1 MYSLVS
7 PSVLCM
13 DLVRHDNALGVLDV
27 LDRAITLGPADVA
40 SLEAVHRDDDARDRA
55 WAEVERVCGD
65 TPKLS
70 DAVAAVRQTIADAGF
85 DTVIENGFADK
96 LSRTPMFGLP
106 HLLSMVR
113 NDVLDWTWE
122 RSREVSVCR
131 HPQAAAVVV
140 DAVAASYVR
149 DRLSIQSY
157 ARLGGPWQSLHFGVP
172 TALPGDSDSGAFG
185 PQSRR
190 LRDLVEQLARL
201 TADDFLTIETIAGA
215 ARTAGTDWSKLMHNA
230 TWAAYMSGRLRPAA
244 RAQIAATR
252 ALLLAGLTPMA
263 AATGVMRV
271 VTGVVQ
277 AVVVT
282 DLLDSRTYDELVSPW
297 QAACGPLR

>member
-13 DLVRHDNALGVLDV
+13 DLVRHDNALGILDV

-40 SLEAVHRDDDARDRA
+40 ALESVHRDDDARDRA

-65 TPKLS
+65 APKLS

-85 DTVIENGFADK
+85 DSVIENGFADK

-122 RSREVSVCR
+122 RSREISVCR
-131 HPQAAAVVV
+131 NPHAAAVVV
-140 DAVAASYVR
+140 DAVAAAYVR
-149 DRLSIQSY
+149 DRISVQSY
-157 ARLGGPWQSLHFGVP
+157 ARLGGPWSGLHFGVP
-172 TALPGDSDSGAFG
+172 TALPGGEDSAAFG

-201 TADDFLTIETIAGA
+201 TAADFLTLEQIAGA

-244 RAQIAATR
+244 RAQMAATR

-282 DLLDSRTYDELVSPW
+282 DLLDTRSYDELVSPW

>member
-40 SLEAVHRDDDARDRA
+40 SLETAHRDDDARDRA
-55 WAEVERVCGD
+55 WAEVERLTGEA
-65 TPKLS
+65 PKLS

-85 DTVIENGFADK
+85 ETVMETGFADR
-96 LSRTPMFGLP
+96 LARTPMFGLP

-131 HPQAAAVVV
+131 HPAAAAVVV
-140 DAVAASYVR
+140 DAVAAAYVR
-149 DRLSIQSY
+149 DRLSIQAY
-157 ARLGGPWQSLHFGVP
+157 ARLGGPWSALHFGVP
-172 TALPGDSDSGAFG
+172 TALPGDDAFG

-190 LRDLVEQLARL
+190 LRELVEQLARL
-201 TADDFLTIETIAGA
+201 TADDFDMLEQIAST

-252 ALLLAGLTPMA
+252 ALLLADMTPMA

-271 VTGVVQ
+271 VTAVVQ

-282 DLLDSRTYDELVSPW
+282 DLLDSRTYDELVTPW
-297 QAACGPLR
+297 VAACGPLR

>member
-13 DLVRHDNALGVLDV
+13 DLVRHDNALGVIDV
-27 LDRAITLGPADVA
+27 LDRAITLGPADVPA
-40 SLEAVHRDDDARDRA
+40 LEAVHREDDSRDRA

-65 TPKLS
+65 VPKLS
-70 DAVAAVRQTIADAGF
+70 DAVAAVRQTISDSGF
-85 DTVIENGFADK
+85 ESVMESGFADR

-106 HLLSMVR
+106 HLLSLVR
-113 NDVLDWTWE
+113 NDILDWTWE
-122 RSREVSVCR
+122 RSRDVSVCR
-131 HPQAAAVVV
+131 HPAAAAVVV
-140 DAVAASYVR
+140 DAVAAAYAR
-149 DRLSIQSY
+149 DRLSIQTY
-157 ARLGGPWQSLHFGVP
+157 ARLGGPWAGLHFGVP
-172 TALPGDSDSGAFG
+172 TALPGDDAFG

-201 TADDFLTIETIAGA
+201 DDEDFGTIEQVAAA

-244 RAQIAATR
+244 RAQLAATR
-252 ALLLAGLTPMA
+252 ALLLAGMTPLA

-282 DLLDSRTYDELVSPW
+282 DLLDSRTYDELISPW

>member
-27 LDRAITLGPADVA
+27 LDRAITLGQVDVEA
-40 SLEAVHRDDDARDRA
+40 LESAHRDDDARDRA
-55 WAEVERVCGD
+55 WAEVERLTGD

-85 DTVIENGFADK
+85 DTVMETGFADR

-131 HPQAAAVVV
+131 HPAAAAVVV
-140 DAVAASYVR
+140 DAVAAAYVR
-149 DRLSIQSY
+149 DRLSIQAY
-157 ARLGGPWQSLHFGVP
+157 ARLGGPWSALHFGVP
-172 TALPGDSDSGAFG
+172 TALPGDDAFG

-190 LRDLVEQLARL
+190 LRELVETLARL
-201 TADDFLTIETIAGA
+201 SAEDFDTLEHIANA

-271 VTGVVQ
+271 VTAVVQ

>member
-27 LDRAITLGPADVA
+27 LDRAIILGPADVPA
-40 SLEAVHRDDDARDRA
+40 LESVHRDDDARDRA
-55 WAEVERVCGD
+55 WAEVERVTGEA
-65 TPKLS
+65 PKLS
-70 DAVAAVRQTIADAGF
+70 DAVAAVRQSIADAGF
-85 DTVIENGFADK
+85 DTVIEGGFADK
-96 LSRTPMFGLP
+96 LARTPMFGLP

-113 NDVLDWTWE
+113 NDILDWTWE

-140 DAVAASYVR
+140 DAVAAAYVR
-149 DRLSIQSY
+149 DRLSIQTY
-157 ARLGGPWQSLHFGVP
+157 ARLGGPWASLHFGVP

-190 LRDLVEQLARL
+190 LRELVEQLARL
-201 TADDFLTIETIAGA
+201 NAENFLTIEQVAAA

-230 TWAAYMSGRLRPAA
+230 TWAAYMAGRLRPAA

-277 AVVVT
+277 AVVVA
-282 DLLDSRTYDELVSPW
+282 DLLDTRTYDELVAPW

>member
-27 LDRAITLGPADVA
+27 LDRAITLGPADVE
-40 SLEAVHRDDDARDRA
+40 SLEAAHRDDDARDRA
-55 WAEVERVCGD
+55 WAEVERLTGEA
-65 TPKLS
+65 PKLS

-85 DTVIENGFADK
+85 ETVMESGFSDR

-131 HPQAAAVVV
+131 HPAAAAVVV
-140 DAVAASYVR
+140 DAVAAAYVR
-149 DRLSIQSY
+149 DRLSIQAY
-157 ARLGGPWQSLHFGVP
+157 ARLGGPWSSLHFGVP
-172 TALPGDSDSGAFG
+172 TALPGDDAFG

-190 LRDLVEQLARL
+190 LRELVEQLARL
-201 TADDFLTIETIAGA
+201 NAEDFEMLEQIAA
-215 ARTAGTDWSKLMHNA
+215 TARTAGTDWAKLMHNA

-244 RAQIAATR
+244 RAQVAATR
-252 ALLLAGLTPMA
+252 ALLLAGMTPMA
-263 AATGVMRV
+263 AATGVMRI
-271 VTGVVQ
+271 VTAVIQ
-277 AVVVT
+277 AVVVA
-282 DLLDSRTYDELVSPW
+282 DLLDTRSYDELVSPW
-297 QAACGPLR
+297 VAACGPLR

>member
-40 SLEAVHRDDDARDRA
+40 SLESAHRDDDARDRA
-55 WAEVERVCGD
+55 WAEVERLTGEA
-65 TPKLS
+65 PKLS

-85 DTVIENGFADK
+85 DTVMESGFADR

-131 HPQAAAVVV
+131 HPPP
-140 DAVAASYVR
+140 
-149 DRLSIQSY
+149 L
-157 ARLGGPWQSLHFGVP
+157 PWSSTLWPPP
-172 TALPGDSDSGAFG
+172 TS
-185 PQSRR
+185 
-190 LRDLVEQLARL
+190 
-201 TADDFLTIETIAGA
+201 
-215 ARTAGTDWSKLMHNA
+215 
-230 TWAAYMSGRLRPAA
+230 
-244 RAQIAATR
+244 
-252 ALLLAGLTPMA
+252 
-263 AATGVMRV
+263 
-271 VTGVVQ
+271 VTG
-277 AVVVT
+277 
-282 DLLDSRTYDELVSPW
+282 SRSRPTPAS
-297 QAACGPLR
+297 AAPGPACTSASRPRCPAR

>member
-40 SLEAVHRDDDARDRA
+40 SLESAHRDDDARDRA

-65 TPKLS
+65 APKLS

-85 DTVIENGFADK
+85 DSVIESGFAEK

-113 NDVLDWTWE
+113 NDILDWTWE
-122 RSREVSVCR
+122 RSREISVCR
-131 HPQAAAVVV
+131 HPAAAAVVV
-140 DAVAASYVR
+140 DAVAAAYVR
-149 DRLSIQSY
+149 DRLSIQTY
-157 ARLGGPWQSLHFGVP
+157 ARLGGPWAGLHFGVP
-172 TALPGDSDSGAFG
+172 TALPAAGDSEAFG
-185 PQSRR
+185 PQGRR

-201 TADDFLTIETIAGA
+201 TAEDFLTIEQIANT
-215 ARTAGTDWSKLMHNA
+215 ARTAGTDWSKLMHSA

-282 DLLDSRTYDELVSPW
+282 DLLDTRTYDELVSPW

>member
-27 LDRAITLGPADVA
+27 LDRAITLSPSDVPA
-40 SLEAVHRDDDARDRA
+40 LESVHRDDDARDRA
-55 WAEVERVCGD
+55 WAEVERVTGD
-65 TPKLS
+65 TPNLS
-70 DAVAAVRQTIADAGF
+70 DAVAAVRQSIADAGF
-85 DTVIENGFADK
+85 DTVIESGFADR
-96 LSRTPMFGLP
+96 LARTPMFGLP

-131 HPQAAAVVV
+131 HPQATAVVV
-140 DAVAASYVR
+140 DAVAAAYAR
-149 DRLSIQSY
+149 DRLSIQTY
-157 ARLGGPWQSLHFGVP
+157 ARLGGPWAGLHFGVP
-172 TALPGDSDSGAFG
+172 TALPGDDAFG

-190 LRDLVEQLARL
+190 LRELVEQLARL
-201 TADDFLTIETIAGA
+201 NAENFLILEQVAA
-215 ARTAGTDWSKLMHNA
+215 SARTAGTDWSKLMHNA

-277 AVVVT
+277 AVVVA
-282 DLLDSRTYDELVSPW
+282 DLLDSRSYDELVAPW

>member
-40 SLEAVHRDDDARDRA
+40 SLEGAHRDDDARDRA
-55 WAEVERVCGD
+55 WAEVERLTGEA
-65 TPKLS
+65 PKLS

-85 DTVIENGFADK
+85 ETVMESGFSDR

-131 HPQAAAVVV
+131 PPAAAAVVV
-140 DAVAASYVR
+140 DAVAAAYVR
-149 DRLSIQSY
+149 DRLSIQAY
-157 ARLGGPWQSLHFGVP
+157 ARLGGPWSSLHFGVP
-172 TALPGDSDSGAFG
+172 TALPGDDAFG

-190 LRDLVEQLARL
+190 LRELVEQLARL
-201 TADDFLTIETIAGA
+201 NADDFEMLEQIASA
-215 ARTAGTDWSKLMHNA
+215 ARTAGTDWAKLMHNA

-244 RAQIAATR
+244 RAQVAATR
-252 ALLLAGLTPMA
+252 ALLLAGMTPMA

-271 VTGVVQ
+271 VTAVIQ

-282 DLLDSRTYDELVSPW
+282 DLLDTRTYDELVSPW
-297 QAACGPLR
+297 IAAMGPLR